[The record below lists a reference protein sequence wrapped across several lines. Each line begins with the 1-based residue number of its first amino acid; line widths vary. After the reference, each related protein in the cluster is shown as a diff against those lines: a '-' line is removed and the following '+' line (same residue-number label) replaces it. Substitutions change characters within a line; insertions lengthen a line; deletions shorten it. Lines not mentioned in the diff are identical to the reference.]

1 MKRPMVWGV
10 GLLFLCFLIRITFFN
25 KQVQKEQY
33 CLDALFDREAF
44 CNAIGTIE
52 QIEQKKNS
60 VFIYLK
66 DVSIQ
71 LPSQMDQGICSISHV
86 IMTSNTLTSSSY
98 NHGNQ
103 IRIQGKLKK
112 LLPAQN
118 PGQFDER
125 SYYREQ
131 NIFYKIEE
139 QNSFCISN
147 TKNSLKVT
155 LFSFKQHMKKIYR
168 KYLNPKDAG
177 VVTAMLLGDRSAL
190 DSEIKEL
197 YQQNGIGH
205 ILAISGVKTL
215 KLDIP
220 LVPETR
226 INWAF
231 VPLHIAIIYILK
243 LCLDE
248 EIIPRCRFP
257 CSRGYLTKCINW
269 QKKQ

>member
-10 GLLFLCFLIRITFFN
+10 GLLFLCFLVRITFFN

-71 LPSQMDQGICSISHV
+71 LPSQMDQGICSIGHV

-139 QNSFCISN
+139 QNRF
-147 TKNSLKVT
+147 
-155 LFSFKQHMKKIYR
+155 
-168 KYLNPKDAG
+168 
-177 VVTAMLLGDRSAL
+177 
-190 DSEIKEL
+190 L
-197 YQQNGIGH
+197 YQQYKKFIKSN
-205 ILAISGVKTL
+205 
-215 KLDIP
+215 
-220 LVPETR
+220 
-226 INWAF
+226 
-231 VPLHIAIIYILK
+231 IIFFQTTYEKDLSEVSESK
-243 LCLDE
+243 
-248 EIIPRCRFP
+248 RCRGGDRYVTWRP
-257 CSRGYLTKCINW
+257 IRSG
-269 QKKQ
+269 

>member
-1 MKRPMVWGV
+1 
-10 GLLFLCFLIRITFFN
+10 
-25 KQVQKEQY
+25 
-33 CLDALFDREAF
+33 
-44 CNAIGTIE
+44 
-52 QIEQKKNS
+52 
-60 VFIYLK
+60 
-66 DVSIQ
+66 
-71 LPSQMDQGICSISHV
+71 
-86 IMTSNTLTSSSY
+86 MTSNTLTSSSY

-139 QNSFCISN
+139 QNRFCISN

-168 KYLNPKDAG
+168 KYLNPKDSG

-197 YQQNGIGH
+197 YQQNGNRTYSCNQRTTYFYLIYGF
-205 ILAISGVKTL
+205 IPAFPKTL
-215 KLDIP
+215 SATSDSVLPDCILFILIWYHDRFFCFDKQSDHYDVHVSFGKGDWSKL
-220 LVPETR
+220 
-226 INWAF
+226 
-231 VPLHIAIIYILK
+231 
-243 LCLDE
+243 
-248 EIIPRCRFP
+248 
-257 CSRGYLTKCINW
+257 
-269 QKKQ
+269 